1 MMNVAILLAV
11 YNGEK
16 YLHQQL
22 DSIVNQSYKDW
33 KLYIRDD
40 GSLDDSLLII
50 NKFIADY
57 PDKLKLVDDNLK
69 NLGSCNNFFQILKNV
84 DADYYMFADQD
95 DVWNTDKIE
104 ITLHHF
110 KKIKKKDEIKK
121 PLLLHTDLEVVD
133 INLNRIATSFWNYQ
147 QMDVIKGNSFN
158 KLLVQNIVTG
168 CTMMFNNELKMKLE
182 ILPDNVFVHDWWIAL
197 VASKFGSIDHTDIQT
212 IKYRQHPNNVAG
224 AKQSGNKHFLK
235 RLLKLNE
242 VRKGLE
248 DSVFQ
253 ANVFLNIYRN
263 QLDDKTL
270 KILDKFCNFFTYNW
284 FERRIILLKYGILKT
299 NFIRNIG
306 LFIAA

>member
-110 KKIKKKDEIKK
+110 INCEKKDEIKK